1 MQRCGSTNKSPTKL
15 NATEI
20 KFDMVIC
27 LRMEKTTKAKTPRVN
42 LRSQFLRIHCYQSQV
57 VTSTRNL
64 IKPFGLSRNTNL

>member
-1 MQRCGSTNKSPTKL
+1 MQWCGTTNKSPTNL

-27 LRMEKTTKAKTPRVN
+27 LRMGKTIKAKNPQVN
-42 LRSQFLRIHCYQSQV
+42 LRSQFPRIYYYQLQV
-57 VTSTRNL
+57 VTSIRNL